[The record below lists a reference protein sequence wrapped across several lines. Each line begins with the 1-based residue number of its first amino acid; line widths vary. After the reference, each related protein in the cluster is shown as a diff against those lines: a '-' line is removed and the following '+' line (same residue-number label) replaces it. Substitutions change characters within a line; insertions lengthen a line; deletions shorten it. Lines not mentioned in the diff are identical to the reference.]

1 MTRGI
6 MLGDDPGTM
15 TKAGGGDDG
24 RKRPW
29 NPTSSS
35 QKKSKKLSPL
45 ALRALAALEHE
56 GGISSSDDERD
67 AKDSRLHDISH
78 SASGVSG
85 VSEKSSI
92 KTAARLEIDTVRSVV
107 PLTEREPRSDKSRN
121 AVLHNESDAGRG
133 FDDRAHELHHIEHRG
148 SGEDIRERNNAEIC
162 QNFHSPGASQVRKV
176 HHNNER
182 NPNMRA
188 FAGSVSAGSLADNE
202 PEDDSPVAGGRIEED
217 EDCVCPHVTT
227 SDYGDVLSCFL
238 STPFDDK
245 EMLSLHT
252 SKEGTKTVELQI
264 NSKRRKWEYVPVLP
278 QKIFIKSVK
287 GKIIPT
293 NARGS
298 THNGYNHGLS
308 GVSTALNANIS
319 AQVNIFLMQECQ
331 KLIASTEQQ
340 QPIRGGLPCRPVSH
354 APETLQH
361 IHPPQLNQHS
371 NQQQMLSHLQA
382 PKYFGSVQQQNS
394 YFPMQMMSQVHRLN
408 QQMNSWRQYPLPFA
422 APLPFFTP
430 GIGMQNITYNNL
442 AFAATAQQSPPTP
455 HTEAPHI
462 VHNTGQPH
470 PQTPPV
476 VTDPTTATTVDG
488 NNSQPNPKIALASVE
503 IKLTDLNKD
512 QIAKLPV
519 AFGFNLDDDGT
530 SKILA
535 QAAAENWY
543 NLGKIAAMK
552 PTGITKATQKGASI
566 SGSTEAGMLSTP
578 KAPRISAILI
588 ESSNAP
594 TDLPAGWTSQK
605 FKRANSENKASD
617 TYFYSPQ
624 EKIKFRSMKS
634 CKRFIDI
641 LKEPTIGGNEQAA
654 LKEFKTRGHK
664 L

>member
-6 MLGDDPGTM
+6 MLDDDPGTM

-24 RKRPW
+24 RKRHW

-35 QKKSKKLSPL
+35 QKKSKKLSSL
-45 ALRALAALEHE
+45 ALRALAALEPE
-56 GGISSSDDERD
+56 GGVSSDDERD
-67 AKDSRLHDISH
+67 VKDSRLHDIAH

-85 VSEKSSI
+85 VSEKSSVE
-92 KTAARLEIDTVRSVV
+92 KTAALEIDTVRSVV
-107 PLTEREPRSDKSRN
+107 PLKSRN
-121 AVLHNESDAGRG
+121 AVLH
-133 FDDRAHELHHIEHRG
+133 DRAHELHHIEHRG
-148 SGEDIRERNNAEIC
+148 SGEDIRERNDAEIC
-162 QNFHSPGASQVRKV
+162 QNFHSPGGQVRKV
-176 HHNNER
+176 HHSNER

-188 FAGSVSAGSLADNE
+188 VAGSVSAGSLADNE
-202 PEDDSPVAGGRIEED
+202 PEDASPVAEGRIEED

-227 SDYGDVLSCFL
+227 SDYGDILSCFL

-252 SKEGTKTVELQI
+252 SKEGTKTVGLQV
-264 NSKRRKWEYVPVLP
+264 NSKRRKWECVPILP

-287 GKIIPT
+287 EKIIPT
-293 NARGS
+293 NPRES

-308 GVSTALNANIS
+308 GVSAALNANIS
-319 AQVNIFLMQECQ
+319 AQVNTFLMQECQ
-331 KLIASTEQQ
+331 KLIASTKQQ
-340 QPIRGGLPCRPVSH
+340 QPIREGLPCRPVSH
-354 APETLQH
+354 GPETLQH
-361 IHPPQLNQHS
+361 IHPPQLSQQHS
-371 NQQQMLSHLQA
+371 NQQLMLSHVQA

-394 YFPMQMMSQVHRLN
+394 YFPMQMVPQVHRLN

-430 GIGMQNITYNNL
+430 GIGMQNITHNNR

-462 VHNTGQPH
+462 VHNTRQPH
-470 PQTPPV
+470 PQTPSA
-476 VTDPTTATTVDG
+476 VTDPTTTTTVDG
-488 NNSQPNPKIALASVE
+488 NNSQPNLKIALASVE

-543 NLGKIAAMK
+543 NLGNIAAMK
-552 PTGITKATQKGASI
+552 PTGITKATHKGASVG
-566 SGSTEAGMLSTP
+566 GSTEAGMLSTP
-578 KAPRISAILI
+578 KAPRISAVLI

-594 TDLPAGWTSQK
+594 KDLPAGWTSQK
-605 FKRANSENKASD
+605 FKRANSENKTCD
-617 TYFYSPQ
+617 TYFFSPQ
-624 EKIKFRSMKS
+624 DKIKFRSMKS
-634 CKRFIDI
+634 CKRFIEI
-641 LKEPTIGGNEQAA
+641 LKEPTIAGNEQAA

-664 L
+664 M